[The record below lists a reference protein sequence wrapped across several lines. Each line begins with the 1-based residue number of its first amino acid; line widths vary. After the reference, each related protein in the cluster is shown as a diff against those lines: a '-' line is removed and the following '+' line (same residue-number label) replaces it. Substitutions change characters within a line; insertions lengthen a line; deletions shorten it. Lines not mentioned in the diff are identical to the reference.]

1 MRAVLCEGTEAFV
14 AEVADPAPAAGE
26 VIVEVD
32 ACGLCGSDVH
42 ALQDGQVAS
51 GQILGHEFSGR
62 IAALGRQ
69 VTGWHEG
76 QPVAAS
82 PLGSCGKC
90 RICAR
95 GLAFRCEAAPN
106 IGITR
111 QGAYAEYVAVPA
123 RQLVALPPEVPVE
136 VGSHAEPLSVALQA
150 VSLARVGPGDPV
162 LVYGVGP
169 IGLYAIIGLRLAGA
183 GPIVAA
189 GRSAG
194 RREAAAA
201 VGADVVLDTRE
212 TPVTSYAEESG
223 TRFAAVLECSA
234 SPGAFTE
241 AMSVTEPGGTVV
253 EVALTPEAP
262 PLPLFGMLS
271 EGLRIAGA
279 CAFSDET
286 YRIAVDHLV
295 HRRVP
300 AERLVSERA
309 TLDQTPEALLRLR
322 TPGSLVRIICRPRAT
337 SPGSSRRPL
346 GRRQG
351 PARTR
356 KRRSQR

>member
-1 MRAVLCEGTEAFV
+1 VV
-14 AEVADPAPAAGE
+14 EVA
-26 VIVEVD
+26 

-42 ALQDGQVAS
+42 TVQHGQAAD

-62 IAALGRQ
+62 IAAVGRE
-69 VTGWHEG
+69 VTGWREG

-111 QGAYAEYVAVPA
+111 QGAYAQYVAVPA
-123 RQLVALPPEVPVE
+123 RQVVALPEELPVE
-136 VGSHAEPLSVALQA
+136 IGSHAEPFSVALQA

-169 IGLYAIIGLRLAGA
+169 IGLYAIMGLRLAGA

-189 GRSAG
+189 GRSEG
-194 RREAAAA
+194 RRAAAAA

-212 TPVTSYAEESG
+212 MSVTEYVAQAG
-223 TRFAAVLECSA
+223 VKFAAVLECSA
-234 SPGAFTE
+234 SPGAFSE
-241 AMSVTEPGGTVV
+241 AMTVTEPGGTVV

-271 EGLRIAGA
+271 EGLHLAGA
-279 CAFSDET
+279 CAFSDDT
-286 YRIAVDHLV
+286 YRTAVAHLAAGRAPV
-295 HRRVP
+295 
-300 AERLVSERA
+300 ERLVSERVS
-309 TLDQTPEALLRLR
+309 LDETPDALVRLR
-322 TPGSLVRIICRPRAT
+322 TPGTLVRIISRPW
-337 SPGSSRRPL
+337 
-346 GRRQG
+346 Q
-351 PARTR
+351 
-356 KRRSQR
+356 